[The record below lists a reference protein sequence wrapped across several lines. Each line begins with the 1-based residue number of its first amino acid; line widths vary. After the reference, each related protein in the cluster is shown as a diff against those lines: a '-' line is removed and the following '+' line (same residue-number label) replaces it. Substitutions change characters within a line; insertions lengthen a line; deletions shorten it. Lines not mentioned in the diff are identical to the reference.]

1 MEREA
6 GISRSR
12 TFAEI
17 APELENIPEQK
28 LGAKN
33 ALYIYPWE
41 KAGTLT
47 EEAAEELK
55 LCADTIVTGAQMDAH
70 AGLPALGITDAGKV
84 LFGRR
89 NIHRYYFSREKQKR
103 NTGIMQYS

>member
-84 LFGRR
+84 LLVVGT
-89 NIHRYYFSREKQKR
+89 S
-103 NTGIMQYS
+103 TGIIFKGKAEKKYRDYAV